1 MRMVQNVTSQN
12 FASSSPYSIPHSC
25 FQLSQSTMPKVSG
38 SNTPTATM
46 TVMQTMPTRPLHSTQ
61 TMLVMSL
68 ERMSWVS
75 VTGRVCIR

>member
-1 MRMVQNVTSQN
+1 MLT
-12 FASSSPYSIPHSC
+12 IP
-25 FQLSQSTMPKVSG
+25 
-38 SNTPTATM
+38 
-46 TVMQTMPTRPLHSTQ
+46 VMQTMPTRPLHSTQ

>member
-1 MRMVQNVTSQN
+1 MRMVQNITSQN
-12 FASSSPYSIPHSC
+12 FAPSSPYSIPHSC
-25 FQLSQSTMPKVSG
+25 FQLSQFTVPRTSASSTPMQTIP
-38 SNTPTATM
+38 
-46 TVMQTMPTRPLHSTQ
+46 VMQTMPTRPLHSTQ

>member
-1 MRMVQNVTSQN
+1 
-12 FASSSPYSIPHSC
+12 
-25 FQLSQSTMPKVSG
+25 MPKVSG
-38 SNTPTATM
+38 SNTPTTTM